1 MQEPL
6 PGPTSPD
13 DIDPGLGD
21 AELFEA
27 AFLPNPSDG
36 LESLGDLW
44 CDVPWQISNCVNQL
58 FFQLHTI
65 SPLMSQISQADIP
78 AVLRYLAGCKYLC
91 PRGKWVMASW
101 YGQLCSQVSKT
112 YASVRHTRNASWS
125 GLTWNTSSTYPIGDV
140 QIWLKAWCSW
150 FNQLFQLLQ
159 NSPFVDRSRLVF
171 AISTAILHRE
181 NPWNDRERTPND
193 RERTV
198 KFVKLCHGHF
208 WKFWYLLA
216 ALFDSSEILVST
228 AALFDSSEQWRFHR
242 DLMSLQDLPFDLTEL
257 NWGKLSTVKKILKLS
272 EEEAVQV
279 MTHVLGPRPSET

>member
-1 MQEPL
+1 MLNYLKQHFF
-6 PGPTSPD
+6 PTPVMDLNRWVTYGVMCLGRYRIVLTNYSSNYTPYLHSCPKSPRLTFQLSF
-13 DIDPGLGD
+13 DIWLAANIFAHVASGSWPHGTDSCAHRFPKHML
-21 AELFEA
+21 LFDIRGMHPEA
-27 AFLPNPSDG
+27 AWP
-36 LESLGDLW
+36 E
-44 CDVPWQISNCVNQL
+44 
-58 FFQLHTI
+58 T
-65 SPLMSQISQADIP
+65 PL
-78 AVLRYLAGCKYLC
+78 V
-91 PRGKWVMASW
+91 
-101 YGQLCSQVSKT
+101 
-112 YASVRHTRNASWS
+112 H
-125 GLTWNTSSTYPIGDV
+125 PIGDV